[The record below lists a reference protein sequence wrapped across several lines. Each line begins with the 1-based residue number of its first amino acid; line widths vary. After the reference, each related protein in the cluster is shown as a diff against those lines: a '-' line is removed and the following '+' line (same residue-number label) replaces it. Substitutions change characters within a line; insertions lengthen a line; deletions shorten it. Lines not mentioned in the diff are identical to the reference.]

1 MMTKTNKV
9 GFVAGLVGPAII
21 KVAEGYKLGVQAVN
35 PNCDVYTAYTGSTED
50 VQKSKEAAQAMID
63 KGVDLIGGGGNASN
77 AGMIKACEEAGVYA
91 FGELEQQKLAPETVI
106 FCNMNNIEN
115 LVLQAVK
122 DTINGDFQGSIREYG
137 ISADVAQLTE
147 YNSHVPQEV
156 KDKLAECMDKMRS
169 GELDVPMITEISD
182 DIIH

>member
-1 MMTKTNKV
+1 
-9 GFVAGLVGPAII
+9 
-21 KVAEGYKLGVQAVN
+21 
-35 PNCDVYTAYTGSTED
+35 
-50 VQKSKEAAQAMID
+50 MIG
-63 KGVDLIGGGGNASN
+63 KQGGGFAEYRPGHHGALVYSPLSRKRDDPCDSF
-77 AGMIKACEEAGVYA
+77 GTCEEAGVYA
-91 FGELEQQKLAPETVI
+91 FGELEQQNLAPETVI

-122 DTINGDFQGSIREYG
+122 DTIDGDFQGCIREYG

-156 KDKLAECMDKMRS
+156 KDKLAECMDQMRS
-169 GELDVPMITEISD
+169 GELDIPMITEISD

>member
-1 MMTKTNKV
+1 
-9 GFVAGLVGPAII
+9 
-21 KVAEGYKLGVQAVN
+21 
-35 PNCDVYTAYTGSTED
+35 
-50 VQKSKEAAQAMID
+50 MID
-63 KGVDLIGGGGNASN
+63 KGVDMIGGGGNASN

-122 DTINGDFQGSIREYG
+122 DTIDGDFQGCIREYG
-137 ISADVAQLTE
+137 IAADVAQLTE

-156 KDKLAECMDKMRS
+156 KDKLAECMDQMRS
-169 GELDVPMITEISD
+169 GELDIPMITEISD

>member
-1 MMTKTNKV
+1 
-9 GFVAGLVGPAII
+9 
-21 KVAEGYKLGVQAVN
+21 
-35 PNCDVYTAYTGSTED
+35 
-50 VQKSKEAAQAMID
+50 
-63 KGVDLIGGGGNASN
+63 
-77 AGMIKACEEAGVYA
+77 
-91 FGELEQQKLAPETVI
+91 
-106 FCNMNNIEN
+106 MNNIEN

-156 KDKLAECMDKMRS
+156 KDKLAECMEQMRS
-169 GELDVPMITEISD
+169 GELDIPMITEISD